1 MTNNVAPASSACSS
15 SSANVLRHNLTTPLN
30 FNNLEHDCDSLHS
43 CIHNTLKKSN
53 MHRLSNGNLTQNGLI
68 MMHGSTNPYN
78 VICDTVNDSM
88 NRRQMSSSQTN
99 VNSPLSHEFLIMNQ
113 QALDNLHDTSI
124 DGSVYENDGTR
135 YTQIGASN
143 DININNISSL
153 LNSNMPLKNSLNQS
167 LKNLHSSLNRK
178 QPSLRRLNQLLTSEQ
193 KLAPVFENFNADQF
207 KKPVFDMSSSVYNCE
222 DGDGSKQRM
231 LRSWTP
237 DNENL
242 KFSVAKPM
250 ESTMQKTNSSSHLF
264 GPMDNSSILEE
275 TLAIYNKAVN
285 MNRSS
290 SNINGNCS
298 RLNYNENGAI
308 YESSGSRKASSQ
320 SAENIISGELQLAT
334 SGNSITNYEL
344 LDFNLKSTLARLNAQ
359 ASAKPESMES
369 LKNGGSAKLIKM
381 RRNEDLK
388 PPSDTPLG
396 DKNNSYKLAVRPKLS
411 EIFNEVSEKSE
422 GEKSP
427 SNVYE
432 AIGMKRFLNS
442 ENKANQDAKVSD
454 NESNNAETNAPNS
467 YIPLRSIQKTPIQSG
482 MSIGATSNVH
492 VLNTKNNTIE
502 QSQVSAHVQALM
514 VNQDTDSGRH
524 SMTDSPCSLPPNDS
538 VNQKTQNDTQKTA
551 NLKANNVAGTF
562 TSKCTLSSG
571 TAVTISQTKQKLHQ
585 KSSGAADADDNDV
598 NGKRKSLNV
607 NMMMVSSSS
616 NATSSNRD
624 VNDKQSRSVSRGR
637 VNSSSR
643 KSSEL

>member
-1 MTNNVAPASSACSS
+1 M
-15 SSANVLRHNLTTPLN
+15 
-30 FNNLEHDCDSLHS
+30 
-43 CIHNTLKKSN
+43 
-53 MHRLSNGNLTQNGLI
+53 
-68 MMHGSTNPYN
+68 
-78 VICDTVNDSM
+78 
-88 NRRQMSSSQTN
+88 
-99 VNSPLSHEFLIMNQ
+99 
-113 QALDNLHDTSI
+113 
-124 DGSVYENDGTR
+124 
-135 YTQIGASN
+135 
-143 DININNISSL
+143 
-153 LNSNMPLKNSLNQS
+153 
-167 LKNLHSSLNRK
+167 
-178 QPSLRRLNQLLTSEQ
+178 
-193 KLAPVFENFNADQF
+193 
-207 KKPVFDMSSSVYNCE
+207 
-222 DGDGSKQRM
+222 
-231 LRSWTP
+231 
-237 DNENL
+237 
-242 KFSVAKPM
+242 
-250 ESTMQKTNSSSHLF
+250 
-264 GPMDNSSILEE
+264 
-275 TLAIYNKAVN
+275 
-285 MNRSS
+285 
-290 SNINGNCS
+290 
-298 RLNYNENGAI
+298 
-308 YESSGSRKASSQ
+308 
-320 SAENIISGELQLAT
+320 AT

-492 VLNTKNNTIE
+492 VLNTKNNIIE

-585 KSSGAADADDNDV
+585 KSSGAADADDNEV